1 MKKKTINYILGFV
14 VLLVWGMIFYKVIN
28 AAWGDDDTI
37 PAPPVARHKEK
48 TYDDFAV
55 KKDSTKLALNYRD
68 PFKLSVAN
76 VIDTAKRLPVVKTK
90 TISSPA
96 PARIDWSFIKYSGY
110 IANPTTKKII
120 SILVINGRS
129 AMLSEGETA
138 ENVKL
143 LKNMRDSVKISFK
156 NKVQYISRNT
166 ATL

>member
-28 AAWGDDDTI
+28 AAWGGDDTI
-37 PAPPVARHKEK
+37 PAPPAAHLKEK
-48 TYDDFAV
+48 VYDDFEV
-55 KKDSTKLALNYRD
+55 KKDTTKLNLNYRD
-68 PFKLSVAN
+68 PFKLSVAHP
-76 VIDTAKRLPVVKTK
+76 IDTTKRVAAVKAKIISIPV
-90 TISSPA
+90 
-96 PARIDWSFIKYSGY
+96 RIDWNFIKYSGY

-120 SILVINGRS
+120 SILVINGKS

-156 NKVQYISRNT
+156 NKVHYISRNT

>member
-28 AAWGDDDTI
+28 AAWGGDDTI
-37 PAPPVARHKEK
+37 PATPAVHLKEK
-48 TYDDFAV
+48 AYDDFAV
-55 KKDSTKLALNYRD
+55 KKDTTKLNLNYRD
-68 PFKLSVAN
+68 PFKLSVAHP
-76 VIDTAKRLPVVKTK
+76 IDTTKRVAVVKAK
-90 TISSPA
+90 IISIPV
-96 PARIDWSFIKYSGY
+96 RIDWSFIKYPGY

-156 NKVQYISRNT
+156 NKVHYISRNT

>member
-28 AAWGDDDTI
+28 AAWGGDDTI
-37 PAPPVARHKEK
+37 PALPAAHLKEK

-55 KKDSTKLALNYRD
+55 KKDTTKLNLNYRD
-68 PFKLSVAN
+68 PFKLSVAHP
-76 VIDTAKRLPVVKTK
+76 IDTTKRVAVVKAK
-90 TISSPA
+90 IISTPI
-96 PARIDWSFIKYSGY
+96 PVRIDWNFIKYSGY

-120 SILVINGRS
+120 SILVINGKS